1 MMLWLA
7 GCFDLKN
14 QGPLTFFYPLPPKY
28 KEYLSLKS
36 PYMLKIDPPKKEL
49 HSLLRNLID

>member
-49 HSLLRNLID
+49 HSLLRNIID